1 MSYKSWH
8 SLKPRERDV
17 LLTRIAD
24 NFEADILPKFDDCLM
39 LEEGAISYLDFGQK
53 RTFGFR
59 EKVQNNVPSMAFKKI
74 RPSQLRKQT
83 QEAIFLLT
91 NNRELP
97 NQKVRKDIAKRIR
110 AYIARKIPASLLLGE
125 RERAINP
132 ARSFQAQQTAKFW
145 AQYAIKNI
153 EIKDGK
159 NLNQNTHESV
169 GKSGNVYTLL
179 SNLSS
184 GESIEDQIRKHRLC
198 DDKTT
203 RDCLKCIQR
212 ELMSDTKTR
221 SGINMLS
228 PWGWQSLHKF
238 SES

>member
-1 MSYKSWH
+1 MTYKSWH
-8 SLKPRERDV
+8 NIKPRERDA

-24 NFEADILPKFDDCLM
+24 NFEANSLPDFDDCLM

-59 EKVQNNVPSMAFKKI
+59 EKIQNNVPPIAFKEI

-83 QEAIFLLT
+83 QETIFLLT

-97 NQKVRKDIAKRIR
+97 NRKVRKDILMRIR

-125 RERAINP
+125 RERRVDS
-132 ARSFQAQQTAKFW
+132 ARSSQTQQTAKYLT
-145 AQYAIKNI
+145 QYIIKNI
-153 EIKDGK
+153 RTKDGK
-159 NLNQNTHESV
+159 ILTQNTHDSV

-184 GESIEDQIRKHRLC
+184 GESIEDQISKHRLC
-198 DDKTT
+198 NNKAT
-203 RDCLKCIQR
+203 RDCLKDIRR
-212 ELMSDTKTR
+212 ELMSGAKLR
-221 SGINMLS
+221 AGINMLS
-228 PWGWQSLHKF
+228 PWGWHSLYKS